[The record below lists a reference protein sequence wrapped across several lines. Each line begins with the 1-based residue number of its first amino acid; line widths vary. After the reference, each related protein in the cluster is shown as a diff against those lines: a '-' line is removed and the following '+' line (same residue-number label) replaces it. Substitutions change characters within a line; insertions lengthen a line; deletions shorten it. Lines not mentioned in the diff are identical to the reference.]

1 MLKFRHLMPVLL
13 GLAGLVGSMPAS
25 VAATPNAAVLAPGQG
40 TARVWFLRPSSSAS
54 TDYGAAPVIYANGA
68 PIGAISANSEFYRD
82 VTPGSYSFSVQN
94 YGLAN
99 HAADQVQLA
108 PGSQTYLEIQYV
120 PAWEEGYASGAGG
133 ESHSFFVLNMSPQL
147 AQAYL
152 PSLTDLGAR

>member
-1 MLKFRHLMPVLL
+1 MLRFRRLMPLML
-13 GLAGLVGSMPAS
+13 GLAGLVGSMPAA
-25 VAATPNAAVLAPGQG
+25 VAATPNAAVSAPSQQ
-40 TARVWFLRPSSSAS
+40 TARVWFLRPSSSDS
-54 TDYGAAPVIYANGA
+54 TEYGAAPVIYANGA

-82 VTPGSYSFSVQN
+82 VAPGAYSFSVQN

-120 PAWEEGYASGAGG
+120 PAWEEGYPSGSGG

-152 PSLTDLGAR
+152 PGLTDLGAR